1 MMLSQLSTAYFSA
14 LQQYQKALEQ
24 RVRDEAKLVR
34 QYISAPETTPFA
46 VLYLATEGLY
56 AQILGSRSGL
66 AEKLQQQG
74 ILLAG
79 PTTVTA
85 LLNAL
90 AMGFRTLA
98 INRKAT
104 EVWQVLGAAKMQYEK
119 FGDLLQKA
127 RKKVDEAG
135 KDIEFG
141 DAKDFREIYDI
152 VMNNPTV
159 QQKLT
164 EWAKK
169 FPRATYGSDPSNPLY
184 EYGFA
189 DINATLSASS
199 SKNIYYAS
207 QLLDE
212 LDVINLPA
220 GDPNRWEKGDTSY
233 VAVATGEI
241 NGKKY
246 MVALFK
252 TSIQKNPDYNPNQ
265 GKN

>member
-1 MMLSQLSTAYFSA
+1 M
-14 LQQYQKALEQ
+14 
-24 RVRDEAKLVR
+24 KLFKKVL
-34 QYISAPETTPFA
+34 A
-46 VLYLATEGLY
+46 VA
-56 AQILGSRSGL
+56 
-66 AEKLQQQG
+66 
-74 ILLAG
+74 LAG
-79 PTTVTA
+79 VLALSVLTGCNNSAATVTMVDA
-85 LLNAL
+85 LNDWSKVYGDGVTFEKGNEDLQNQVNAL
-90 AMGFRTLA
+90 VK
-98 INRKAT
+98 I
-104 EVWQVLGAAKMQYEK
+104 
-119 FGDLLQKA
+119 
-127 RKKVDEAG
+127 VDEAG
-135 KDIEFG
+135 KDIKFG

-159 QQKLT
+159 QQELT
-164 EWAKK
+164 EWAGQ
-169 FPRATYGSDPSNPLY
+169 FPTATYGSDPSNPLY

-220 GDPNRWEKGDTSY
+220 GDPDRWEKGDTSY

-252 TSIQKNPDYNPNQ
+252 TTAVTNPDYKPNQ
-265 GKN
+265 TPDKN

>member
-1 MMLSQLSTAYFSA
+1 M
-14 LQQYQKALEQ
+14 
-24 RVRDEAKLVR
+24 KL
-34 QYISAPETTPFA
+34 FKK
-46 VLYLATEGLY
+46 VLA
-56 AQILGSRSGL
+56 A
-66 AEKLQQQG
+66 A
-74 ILLAG
+74 LAG
-79 PTTVTA
+79 VLALSVLTGCNNSAATVTMVDA
-85 LLNAL
+85 LNDWSKVYGEGITFEKGNEDLQNQVNAL
-90 AMGFRTLA
+90 VK
-98 INRKAT
+98 I
-104 EVWQVLGAAKMQYEK
+104 
-119 FGDLLQKA
+119 
-127 RKKVDEAG
+127 VDEAG

-141 DAKDFREIYDI
+141 DAKDFRDVYDAI
-152 VMNNPTV
+152 INDETAGL
-159 QQKLT
+159 KLKA
-164 EWAKK
+164 WAAK
-169 FPRATYGSDPSNPLY
+169 FDQAKIDDKASPLY
-184 EYGFA
+184 ECGFA

>member
-1 MMLSQLSTAYFSA
+1 M
-14 LQQYQKALEQ
+14 
-24 RVRDEAKLVR
+24 R
-34 QYISAPETTPFA
+34 
-46 VLYLATEGLY
+46 LA
-56 AQILGSRSGL
+56 
-66 AEKLQQQG
+66 
-74 ILLAG
+74 
-79 PTTVTA
+79 
-85 LLNAL
+85 
-90 AMGFRTLA
+90 RTS
-98 INRKAT
+98 K
-104 EVWQVLGAAKMQYEK
+104 
-119 FGDLLQKA
+119 
-127 RKKVDEAG
+127 
-135 KDIEFG
+135 FG

-159 QQKLT
+159 QQELT
-164 EWAKK
+164 EWAGQ
-169 FPRATYGSDPSNPLY
+169 FPTATYGSDPSNPLY

-220 GDPNRWEKGDTSY
+220 GDPDRWEKGDTSY

-252 TSIQKNPDYNPNQ
+252 TSIQKDPDYKPNP

>member
-1 MMLSQLSTAYFSA
+1 MKLFKKVLAAALAGVLALSVLTGCNNSNSVATVKMLDA
-14 LQQYQKALEQ
+14 LNDWSKFYG
-24 RVRDEAKLVR
+24 
-34 QYISAPETTPFA
+34 
-46 VLYLATEGLY
+46 EGVTFEK
-56 AQILGSRSGL
+56 GD
-66 AEKLQQQG
+66 EKLQS
-74 ILLAG
+74 
-79 PTTVTA
+79 
-85 LLNAL
+85 
-90 AMGFRTLA
+90 
-98 INRKAT
+98 
-104 EVWQVLGAAKMQYEK
+104 QVNELVEI
-119 FGDLLQKA
+119 
-127 RKKVDEAG
+127 VDKAG

-152 VMNNPTV
+152 VMNNSTV

-220 GDPNRWEKGDTSY
+220 GDPNRWEEGDTSY

>member
-1 MMLSQLSTAYFSA
+1 M
-14 LQQYQKALEQ
+14 
-24 RVRDEAKLVR
+24 KL
-34 QYISAPETTPFA
+34 FKK
-46 VLYLATEGLY
+46 VLA
-56 AQILGSRSGL
+56 A
-66 AEKLQQQG
+66 A
-74 ILLAG
+74 LAG
-79 PTTVTA
+79 VLALSVLTGCNNSAATVTMVDA
-85 LLNAL
+85 LNDWSKVYGEGITFEKGNEDLQNQVNAL
-90 AMGFRTLA
+90 VK
-98 INRKAT
+98 I
-104 EVWQVLGAAKMQYEK
+104 
-119 FGDLLQKA
+119 
-127 RKKVDEAG
+127 VDEAG

-184 EYGFA
+184 ECGFA

>member
-1 MMLSQLSTAYFSA
+1 M
-14 LQQYQKALEQ
+14 
-24 RVRDEAKLVR
+24 KL
-34 QYISAPETTPFA
+34 FKK
-46 VLYLATEGLY
+46 VLA
-56 AQILGSRSGL
+56 A
-66 AEKLQQQG
+66 A
-74 ILLAG
+74 LAG
-79 PTTVTA
+79 VLALSVLTGCNNSAATVTMVDA
-85 LLNAL
+85 LNDWSKFYGEGITFEKGNEDLQNQVNAL
-90 AMGFRTLA
+90 VK
-98 INRKAT
+98 I
-104 EVWQVLGAAKMQYEK
+104 
-119 FGDLLQKA
+119 
-127 RKKVDEAG
+127 VDEAG
-135 KDIEFG
+135 KDIKFG

-159 QQKLT
+159 KQELT
-164 EWAKK
+164 EWAGQ
-169 FPRATYGSDPSNPLY
+169 FPTATYGSDPSNPLY

-252 TSIQKNPDYNPNQ
+252 TSIQKNLDYKPTP

>member
-1 MMLSQLSTAYFSA
+1 M
-14 LQQYQKALEQ
+14 
-24 RVRDEAKLVR
+24 KLFKKVL
-34 QYISAPETTPFA
+34 A
-46 VLYLATEGLY
+46 VA
-56 AQILGSRSGL
+56 
-66 AEKLQQQG
+66 
-74 ILLAG
+74 LAG
-79 PTTVTA
+79 VLALSVLTGCNNSAATVTMVDA
-85 LLNAL
+85 LNDWSKVYGDGVTFEKGNEDLQNQVNAL
-90 AMGFRTLA
+90 VK
-98 INRKAT
+98 I
-104 EVWQVLGAAKMQYEK
+104 
-119 FGDLLQKA
+119 
-127 RKKVDEAG
+127 VDEAG
-135 KDIEFG
+135 KDIKFG

-159 QQKLT
+159 QQELT
-164 EWAKK
+164 EWAGQ
-169 FPRATYGSDPSNPLY
+169 FPTATYGSDPSNPLY

-220 GDPNRWEKGDTSY
+220 GDPDRWEKGDTSY

-252 TSIQKNPDYNPNQ
+252 TSIQNDPDYKPNP

>member
-1 MMLSQLSTAYFSA
+1 M
-14 LQQYQKALEQ
+14 
-24 RVRDEAKLVR
+24 KL
-34 QYISAPETTPFA
+34 FKK
-46 VLYLATEGLY
+46 VLA
-56 AQILGSRSGL
+56 A
-66 AEKLQQQG
+66 A
-74 ILLAG
+74 LAG
-79 PTTVTA
+79 VLALSVLTGCNNSAATVTMVDA
-85 LLNAL
+85 LNDWSKVYGDGVTFEKGNEDLQNQVNAL
-90 AMGFRTLA
+90 VK
-98 INRKAT
+98 I
-104 EVWQVLGAAKMQYEK
+104 
-119 FGDLLQKA
+119 
-127 RKKVDEAG
+127 VDEAG
-135 KDIEFG
+135 KDIKFG

-159 QQKLT
+159 QQELT
-164 EWAKK
+164 EWAGQ
-169 FPRATYGSDPSNPLY
+169 FPTATYGSDPSNPLY

-207 QLLDE
+207 QLLDG

-252 TSIQKNPDYNPNQ
+252 TSIQKDPDYKPNPD
-265 GKN
+265 KN